1 MTITATISGAL
12 TMLAQFVLFFGN
24 NLNNPLGIIGTV
36 LVVIL
41 APVAAMLVQMAISRT
56 REYAADKAG
65 AKICGNPLWLAAAPQ
80 KLGSTTLVVDNQ
92 IAENNPAT
100 AHMFIINSLH
110 TKSMD
115 SFFSTHPNMNNRIER
130 LRSISGNQIP
140 RAKSQTLRSRLPNS
154 GGKPSSRKGPWS

>member
-65 AKICGNPLWLAAAPQ
+65 AKICGNPLWLAAALE
-80 KLGSTTLVVDNQ
+80 KLESTARVVDNQ
-92 IAENNPAT
+92 ITEDNPAT
-100 AHMFIINSLH
+100 AHMFIVNPLH
-110 TKSMD
+110 AKSMD
-115 SFFSTHPNMNNRIER
+115 SLFSTHPNMSNRLGR
-130 LRSISGNQIP
+130 LRAMAQNPTPHAQS
-140 RAKSQTLRSRLPNS
+140 RASQNRLSNS
-154 GGKPSSRKGPWS
+154 GGKPSGRKGPWG